1 MLARKFRPI
10 LLRPL
15 KPVRGIQTSGRRQ
28 ADVIAMGMEACLDT
42 MSAGPKDRRG
52 KGTVFQPWLNV
63 DNAVCATSTIL
74 RFSLARIRKLAP
86 SRRVIV
92 EISI

>member
-1 MLARKFRPI
+1 M
-10 LLRPL
+10 
-15 KPVRGIQTSGRRQ
+15 SGRRQ

-63 DNAVCATSTIL
+63 GRHSQIFASTDKKVGSSVTPSYRSNIHM
-74 RFSLARIRKLAP
+74 RINQ
-86 SRRVIV
+86 S
-92 EISI
+92 